1 MKTNVILLALMAVGI
16 LASGACCG
24 AEEDSAEKTPATK
37 VSKADALSPV
47 AKAIKKLSCF
57 NGKPN
62 VQAEYYIYLQLASWC
77 PPCRA
82 EMPEIASLYEQM
94 KENGVEILLV
104 SADSSKKMAK
114 KYLKEFDADFP
125 ATMPKKDGG
134 VDLPGFKD
142 SPTIPHATIVT
153 KDGEIVRDGH
163 GSIVLN
169 YRSEIDRYEKEHP
182 SPSAAGSKSD
192 SAKEDSSKNA
202 GD

>member
-1 MKTNVILLALMAVGI
+1 MAVGI

-62 VQAEYYIYLQLASWC
+62 VQAEYYIYLQSASWC

-153 KDGEIVRDGH
+153 KDGKIVRDGH

>member
-16 LASGACCG
+16 LAPGACCG
-24 AEEDSAEKTPATK
+24 AEEGSAEKTPATK
-37 VSKADALSPV
+37 VSKADDLSPV

-62 VQAEYYIYLQLASWC
+62 MQAEYYIYLQSASWC

-82 EMPEIASLYEQM
+82 EMPEIASLYKQM

-104 SADSSKKMAK
+104 SSDSSKKMAK

-134 VDLPGFKD
+134 VDLPGF
-142 SPTIPHATIVT
+142 SHSSTIPHATIVT

-163 GSIVLN
+163 GSIVLS
-169 YRSEIDRYEKEHP
+169 YRSEIERYEKEHP

-192 SAKEDSSKNA
+192 SAKEDSPKNA

>member
-1 MKTNVILLALMAVGI
+1 MKTNVILLALMAVGM
-16 LASGACCG
+16 LTPCACCG
-24 AEEDSAEKTPATK
+24 AEEDGAEKTPATK

-47 AKAIKKLSCF
+47 AKALKKLSCF

-62 VQAEYYIYLQLASWC
+62 MQAEYYIYLQSASWC

-82 EMPEIASLYEQM
+82 EMPEIASLYKQM

-104 SADSSKKMAK
+104 SSDSSKKMAK

-142 SPTIPHATIVT
+142 SSTIPHATIVT
-153 KDGEIVRDGH
+153 KDGKIVKDGH
-163 GSIVLN
+163 GSIVLS
-169 YRSEIDRYEKEHP
+169 YSREIERYEKEHP
-182 SPSAAGSKSD
+182 SPSDDGVKSDFAKEASSKS
-192 SAKEDSSKNA
+192 AQN
-202 GD
+202 